1 MVDKLGGNRMDFEK
15 ICRRIKGKRT
25 EVGITQEEMAN
36 KLDIA
41 PNTYNR
47 KEQGIREFTIKEIIQ
62 LCDILQCKITDIFL
76 E

>member
-1 MVDKLGGNRMDFEK
+1 MDFEK

-25 EVGITQEEMAN
+25 EVGITQEEMAS
-36 KLDIA
+36 KLEIA

-47 KEQGIREFTIKEIIQ
+47 KEQGIREFTIKEIIK

>member
-1 MVDKLGGNRMDFEK
+1 MDFEK

-25 EVGITQEEMAN
+25 EVGITQLEMA
-36 KLDIA
+36 KRLDLA

-47 KEQGIREFTIKEIIQ
+47 KEQGIREFTIKELIKM
-62 LCDILQCKITDIFL
+62 CDILQCKITDIFL